1 MDQYRFYFPVQVR
14 WMDLDTQW
22 HVNNARFLS
31 FFESARLEYLVN
43 LGLFDNRSFHDLKLI
58 VADVHIAYKAPIDLG
73 QNIRVGVRVTRIG
86 NKSMVF
92 DEVIEDVDT
101 GKVLASS
108 DIIMVTYEYRTRTA
122 IPVPDDWRKAI
133 STFEGLT
140 G

>member
-31 FFESARLEYLVN
+31 FFESARLEYLVK